1 MVGAAFQDGSHDL
14 PRVRHV
20 GFHIHSIAFLLF
32 ILLLCFDVLFI
43 YLFIIFSLLL
53 SMFKY
58 RIDYTIEKDG
68 NKELSSFCIL

>member
-1 MVGAAFQDGSHDL
+1 MVGAAFQDGSDDL

-20 GFHIHSIAFLLF
+20 GFHIYSIAFLLF
-32 ILLLCFDVLFI
+32 ILLFYFDVLFV
-43 YLFIIFSLLL
+43 YLLFFSLLL

-68 NKELSSFCIL
+68 NTELSFCIL